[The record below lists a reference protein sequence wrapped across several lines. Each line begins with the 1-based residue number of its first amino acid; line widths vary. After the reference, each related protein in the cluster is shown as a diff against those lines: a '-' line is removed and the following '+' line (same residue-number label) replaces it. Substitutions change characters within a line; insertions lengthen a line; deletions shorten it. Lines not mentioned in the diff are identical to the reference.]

1 VRADL
6 VRAALMQGAVS
17 SWGLGAVGDNDDDDT
32 GMMHWTSD
40 RTASAQF

>member
-1 VRADL
+1 MRADL

-17 SWGLGAVGDNDDDDT
+17 SWGPGVAGDDDDDT

-40 RTASAQF
+40 RAPSAQF